1 MVIGV
6 TMVKVVPGQE
16 RSVYCALKRR
26 DGIMDVYHV
35 FGEYDFFVVL
45 QADGLGDLD
54 EIMEDIKG
62 SHDVILSRTILVGWD
77 SGLRGRA
84 ALEAPV

>member
-6 TMVKVVPGQE
+6 TMVKVIPGQE

-45 QADGLGDLD
+45 QAGGLGELD
-54 EIMEDIKG
+54 EIMEDIKEA
-62 SHDVILSRTILVGWD
+62 HDVILARTILVGWD
-77 SGLRGRA
+77 SGLQEQATAG
-84 ALEAPV
+84 VIV

>member
-35 FGEYDFFVVL
+35 FGKYDFFVVL
-45 QADGLGDLD
+45 QAEGLSELD

-62 SHDVILSRTILVGWD
+62 AHDVILARTILVGWD
-77 SGLRGRA
+77 SGLQEHA
-84 ALEAPV
+84 TAEALG

>member
-45 QADGLGDLD
+45 QAEGLGELD
-54 EIMEDIKG
+54 EIMEDIKEA
-62 SHDVILSRTILVGWD
+62 HDVILARTILVGWD
-77 SGLRGRA
+77 SGLREQATVG
-84 ALEAPV
+84 VMV

>member
-6 TMVKVVPGQE
+6 TMVKVLPGQE

-45 QADGLGDLD
+45 QANGLTELD

-62 SHDVILSRTILVGWD
+62 AHDVILARTILVGWD
-77 SGLRGRA
+77 SGLQKHETMKVLA
-84 ALEAPV
+84 